1 MSVLPLQRQ
10 KGMECIDA
18 FSMYDMPAVS
28 LVTGNGLSGRLRFF
42 ILENGQRGNN
52 QGRIINNMRKLKSAA
67 ALLLALVMLL
77 STTACSGDTTWAAK
91 YGDTT
96 LPVGVYIYNVY
107 NAYYQAYYQT
117 SDSSTPVLEQQIND
131 QPTSDWI
138 KEQASES
145 VKGILFTQQKFK
157 DLGLSFTDE
166 ELAQQQAT
174 LNSNWAQAST
184 LMQNLGIAKESF
196 NIAFVQQQ
204 AMYQKIFE
212 AIYGKGGEKEVSDEE
227 LANYYTENYTHY
239 GYFTK
244 SLTTT
249 DEDNQAVDLSDEEI
263 AEIGAKFE
271 EYANAINEGQSP
283 EEVAQTYQNDEG
295 LDTSPYQ
302 ESTQILDD
310 SSLSE
315 DLISA
320 LKDLEAGK
328 AQAIKSGT
336 TYYVIYKYDI
346 NDSVSDLQ
354 NEDTRA
360 QYLAYMKGGEYD
372 STMAADAEAFEGVQ
386 MNDAAVNKYTPEHV
400 EKVLQGQRS

>member
-1 MSVLPLQRQ
+1 
-10 KGMECIDA
+10 MECFHVLFLVMTGWLSPSETGKMA
-18 FSMYDMPAVS
+18 FHVVVM
-28 LVTGNGLSGRLRFF
+28 TG
-42 ILENGQRGNN
+42 ENT

-107 NAYYQAYYQT
+107 NAYYQAYYQS
-117 SDSSTPVLEQQIND
+117 SDSSTPVLEQQIED
-131 QPTSDWI
+131 QPSSDWI
-138 KEQASES
+138 KEQAAES

-157 DLGLSFTDE
+157 DMGLSFTDE
-166 ELAQQQAT
+166 ELAQQQT
-174 LNSNWAQAST
+174 SLNSNWAQASV
-184 LMQNLGIAKESF
+184 LLESLGIAKESL

-212 AIYGKGGEKEVSDEE
+212 ALYGEGGEKEVSDED

-249 DEDNQAVDLSDEEI
+249 DEDKQSVNLSDEEI
-263 AEIGAKFE
+263 AEIGTKFE
-271 EYANAINEGQSP
+271 EYANAINEGKTP
-283 EEVAQTYQNDEG
+283 EEVAQMYQEDED
-295 LDTSPYQ
+295 LENSPYK
-302 ESTQILDD
+302 ESTIILDD

-320 LKDLEAGK
+320 IEGLEAGK

-336 TYYVIYKYDI
+336 TYYLIYKYDI

-354 NEDTRA
+354 DADTRA
-360 QYLAYMKGGEYD
+360 QYLAYMKGEEYD
-372 STMAADAEAFEGVQ
+372 SDMAAEAEAFEGVQ

-400 EKVLQGQRS
+400 EKVIQDQQSS

>member
-1 MSVLPLQRQ
+1 
-10 KGMECIDA
+10 
-18 FSMYDMPAVS
+18 
-28 LVTGNGLSGRLRFF
+28 
-42 ILENGQRGNN
+42 
-52 QGRIINNMRKLKSAA
+52 MRKLKSAA

-107 NAYYQAYYQT
+107 NAYYQAYYQS
-117 SDSSTPVLEQQIND
+117 SDSSTPVLEQQIED
-131 QPTSDWI
+131 QPSSDWI
-138 KEQASES
+138 KEQAAES

-157 DLGLSFTDE
+157 DMGLHFTDE
-166 ELAQQQAT
+166 ELAQQQTT
-174 LNSNWAQAST
+174 LNSNWAQASV
-184 LMQNLGIAKESF
+184 LLESLGIAKESL

-212 AIYGKGGEKEVSDEE
+212 ALYGEGGEKAVSDEE

-249 DEDNQAVDLSDEEI
+249 DEDNQSVNLSDEEI

-271 EYANAINEGQSP
+271 EYANAINEGKTP
-283 EEVAQTYQNDEG
+283 EEVAQTYQEDED
-295 LDTSPYQ
+295 LESSPYK
-302 ESTQILDD
+302 ESTIILDD

-320 LKDLEAGK
+320 IEGLEAGK
-328 AQAIKSGT
+328 AQAVKSGT
-336 TYYVIYKYDI
+336 TYYLIYKYDI
-346 NDSVSDLQ
+346 NDSVSNLQ
-354 NEDTRA
+354 DADTRA
-360 QYLAYMKGGEYD
+360 QYLAYMKGEEYD
-372 STMAADAEAFEGVQ
+372 SDMAAEAEAFEGVQ

-400 EKVLQGQRS
+400 EKVIQDQQSS